1 MNRDD
6 PLMETAILGK
16 EAELFI
22 GSEIGKYMIARAQM
36 EIDQASYKLKRV
48 FPLRWR
54 RIMQLQNEIDRAE
67 RFQSY
72 LADMYTDGQA
82 AMKTLNGED
91 NGSE

>member
-16 EAELFI
+16 EAELFMGSSI
-22 GSEIGKYMIARAQM
+22 GQYMLARVQM
-36 EIDQASYKLKRV
+36 EIDQANYKLKRV

-54 RIMQLQNEIDRAE
+54 RVMQLQNEIDRAE

-82 AMKTLNGED
+82 AMNAIKGDED
-91 NGSE
+91 GA